1 MLAVRLL
8 MDSLKK
14 SDPGGQ
20 AESSMVASTISDVS
34 LPTQNG
40 RDPKRFVI
48 RPIFYGRS
56 GCRALLQSYP
66 GETER
71 PLHRRCPRLLPI
83 LSERRMQ

>member
-40 RDPKRFVI
+40 RDPIKITGIGICSSLVTGSFTC
-48 RPIFYGRS
+48 FL
-56 GCRALLQSYP
+56 CLCFLFL
-66 GETER
+66 ER
-71 PLHRRCPRLLPI
+71 ELR
-83 LSERRMQ
+83 